1 MAVKPYPWIMQTSM
15 LSIHANTNQLGGLGS
30 LSRQLAANLPAQG
43 QSCEIQ
49 DQVQLSGAREI
60 SVLSP
65 VRERTE
71 AYRQELGLG
80 LWERFQDQRIDL
92 LPIQVSGRNDGAD
105 TRSNIAD
112 TAMGRQAKRSAYEN
126 APGGRVSL
134 SFPLLE
140 GLTELSDSHTFRLT
154 SLAGGSHSER
164 SRHYLGVG
172 FDIDM
177 LDGQPIN
184 ADHPGFRDFM
194 TRARELGATEV
205 LGPGARGHNNHI
217 HVSWPREAAG

>member
-1 MAVKPYPWIMQTSM
+1 MITGAPRN
-15 LSIHANTNQLGGLGS
+15 LSLHS
-30 LSRQLAANLPAQG
+30 SPRQLQNPFSKAQEG
-43 QSCEIQ
+43 LDEAV
-49 DQVQLSGAREI
+49 DQVQLSFSREVTQTAAAR
-60 SVLSP
+60 P
-65 VRERTE
+65 RTE

-80 LWERFQDQRIDL
+80 LWERFQEQRIDL
-92 LPIQVSGRNDGAD
+92 LPVQVSGRNDGAD
-105 TRSNIAD
+105 ARSNIAD
-112 TAMGRQAKRSAYEN
+112 TAIGRQAKRSSYGN

-140 GLTELSDSHTFRLT
+140 GLTELSEEHSFRLT
-154 SLAGGSHSER
+154 ALVGGSHSER

-184 ADHPGFRDFM
+184 AEHPGFRDFM
-194 TRARELGATEV
+194 AKAREMGATEV
-205 LGPGARGHNNHI
+205 LGPGARGHDGHI

>member
-1 MAVKPYPWIMQTSM
+1 M
-15 LSIHANTNQLGGLGS
+15 LTIQGAPKG
-30 LSRQLAANLPAQG
+30 LAAFSLPQRLAPPTEPAECG
-43 QSCEIQ
+43 EVH
-49 DQVQLSGAREI
+49 DLLQLSCSSQVSQAG
-60 SVLSP
+60 P

-71 AYRQELGLG
+71 VYRQELGLG
-80 LWERFQDQRIDL
+80 LWERFQNQRIDL
-92 LPIQVSGRNDGAD
+92 YPIQVSGRNDGAD
-105 TRSNIAD
+105 ARSNIAD
-112 TAMGRQAKRSAYEN
+112 TAMGRQAKLSSYEN

-140 GLTELSDSHTFRLT
+140 GLTELSNDHTFRIT
-154 SLAGGSHSER
+154 SLAGGSHSTR

-184 ADHPGFRDFM
+184 ANHPGFRDFM
-194 TRARELGATEV
+194 AKAREMGATEV
-205 LGPGARGHNNHI
+205 LGPGARGHDTHI

>member
-1 MAVKPYPWIMQTSM
+1 M
-15 LSIHANTNQLGGLGS
+15 LTIQGAPKG
-30 LSRQLAANLPAQG
+30 LAAFSLPQRLAPPNESTECG
-43 QSCEIQ
+43 EVQ
-49 DQVQLSGAREI
+49 DQVQLSCPGEI
-60 SVLSP
+60 GQVGP

-80 LWERFQDQRIDL
+80 LWERFQNQRIDL
-92 LPIQVSGRNDGAD
+92 LPVQVSGRNDGAD
-105 TRSNIAD
+105 ARSNIAD
-112 TAMGRQAKRSAYEN
+112 TAMGRQAKLSSYEN

-140 GLTELSDSHTFRLT
+140 GLTELSNDHTFRIT
-154 SLAGGSHSER
+154 ALAGGSHSAR

-177 LDGQPIN
+177 LDGQPITAN
-184 ADHPGFRDFM
+184 HPGFRDFM
-194 TRARELGATEV
+194 AKAREMGATEV
-205 LGPGARGHNNHI
+205 LGPGARGHDGHI